1 MQVVF
6 PRCLIPCV
14 LSLEDAGFVAGRERK
29 KQTVL
34 GDLLTL
40 QGSTG
45 QESEVLLIL
54 TFFVASAGLCASA
67 AFCSQSFVS
76 VDLVSF
82 L

>member
-1 MQVVF
+1 MEEEAD
-6 PRCLIPCV
+6 C
-14 LSLEDAGFVAGRERK
+14 AGRPPDSA
-29 KQTVL
+29 
-34 GDLLTL
+34 GD
-40 QGSTG
+40 TG
-45 QESEVLLIL
+45 QESEVLLVL